1 MENKIFELNLPKTF
15 AVDPNEFLELDSDI
29 KQSENIDLDEL
40 NDADNNPDD
49 DKLQKSQ
56 VKDKKTLSDGSDDD
70 NIDDPME
77 PSNSDEETLTNFS
90 EVVKFEIKNGLFN
103 GLEETDVP
111 DDLSLDQLS
120 ALYHK
125 ALEIKVESL
134 RDEIVKDVTSANE
147 QYSKYIEYLIQGGN
161 PQAVQEALS
170 FNNLIEL
177 DTSEEKN
184 QRQILTALMEYK
196 QVPNEDIED
205 IIDGILDKGKGE
217 QRAIAAIEDFKKIE
231 NKILADYKDH
241 ERQEKEKAI
250 QQHNQYVNSI
260 KSIVNKGEIGGIKLK
275 KQDQDSIVSA
285 MFSPTE
291 IYEYTN
297 PETGKKEK
305 TRITKLQLLQSQLQN
320 DLEKQVAYALWLLNG
335 SDFKFA
341 KKEGREEEQDSL
353 RKILNPSSSPKV
365 NKSNKNKFNNFIKD
379 LGGHIN

>member
-1 MENKIFELNLPKTF
+1 
-15 AVDPNEFLELDSDI
+15 
-29 KQSENIDLDEL
+29 L
-40 NDADNNPDD
+40 NDVDNNLDN

-56 VKDKKTLSDGSDDD
+56 VKDEKTLSDGSDDD
-70 NIDDPME
+70 NIDDPIE
-77 PSNSDEETLTNFS
+77 SSDSDEETLSNFS

-125 ALEIKVESL
+125 VLEIKVESL

-177 DTSEEKN
+177 DTSEEEN